1 MGFSETVDTILK
13 LTDLKSGNFRDV
25 SVGRIKNLSCT
36 DEKSGKG
43 GGGGSREREI
53 GVMHMAETLCLDVFP
68 LKG

>member
-43 GGGGSREREI
+43 GGEEEAGKERLESCTWLR
-53 GVMHMAETLCLDVFP
+53 HCA
-68 LKG
+68 